1 MGYSKKYK
9 KNSGRSFPYVNFVDC
24 NELEL
29 KLMDWLPHDRLLN
42 ETMGLIV
49 LRLHILKE
57 EENLVEFCCYNKE
70 DNSFKCIVNE
80 KDVYDIRIDNLN
92 DKNKDKEIVVID
104 NDIERTYKCERVNNI
119 ELGMRIVLSSY
130 KKDYLYGLVKL
141 THYLSRD
148 YTMFDIDY
156 MDYFLR
162 LKVVRPDNV
171 KLPIFDENG
180 RYSRYTLDNEEGL
193 ISYLVNEVPSFNLVD
208 LYESICDISIED
220 ISIYPEIYLDMSYG
234 KDRNILDIIY
244 LKYGELE
251 RFGMTDIE
259 NGKSLFLNKDNS
271 WEYKNLDES
280 MFKFSMFV
288 DNDRVN
294 YNISIDK
301 NSDMEIV
308 MDMIKNN
315 ILLANK
321 DIKDVKVLSRRVVN
335 MNKNSN

>member
-1 MGYSKKYK
+1 MSYNKKYK

-29 KLMDWLPHDRLLN
+29 KLIDWLPQDRLLN
-42 ETMGLIV
+42 ETMGLV
-49 LRLHILKE
+49 VSRLHILKE
-57 EENLVEFCCYNKE
+57 EENLIEFCCYNKE
-70 DNSFKCIVNE
+70 DNSFKCIINE
-80 KDVYDIRIDNLN
+80 KDVYDIRIDNLD
-92 DKNKDKEIVVID
+92 DKNKDKEIVVRD
-104 NDIERTYKCERVNNI
+104 NDIERTYKCEKVNNI

-148 YTMFDIDY
+148 YTIFDIDY

-171 KLPIFDENG
+171 KLPIFDNNG

-193 ISYLVNEVPSFNLVD
+193 ISYLVNEVPMFD
-208 LYESICDISIED
+208 LIDIYESIYDISLED

-234 KDRNILDIIY
+234 KDKNILDIIH
-244 LKYGELE
+244 LRYGELE
-251 RFGMTDIE
+251 RFGITNIDD
-259 NGKSLFLNKDNS
+259 GKSLFLNRDNS

-301 NSDMEIV
+301 NSDIEIV
-308 MDMIKNN
+308 MNMIKEN
-315 ILLANK
+315 ILLANR